1 MTEIKVLK
9 VIYKKKCHQ
18 AIAKHEK
25 LMDLVNF
32 SCHPFLIFCQMADN
46 KIKIL
51 INWQLLFL
59 RLSEV
64 IKLVA
69 RCYYRLSI
77 ILCKKI
83 YYMDYDYDV

>member
-1 MTEIKVLK
+1 MVDMTEIKVLK

-59 RLSEV
+59 NLCDGKIF
-64 IKLVA
+64 IKNMFANIYIYIYL
-69 RCYYRLSI
+69 L
-77 ILCKKI
+77 KI
-83 YYMDYDYDV
+83 

>member
-1 MTEIKVLK
+1 MVDMTEIKVLK
-9 VIYKKKCHQ
+9 AVYKKKCHQ

-46 KIKIL
+46 KIRIL

-59 RLSEV
+59 NLNYP
-64 IKLVA
+64 KFATNWLQGA
-69 RCYYRLSI
+69 I
-77 ILCKKI
+77 I
-83 YYMDYDYDV
+83 D

>member
-1 MTEIKVLK
+1 MVDMTEIKVLK
-9 VIYKKKCHQ
+9 AVYKKRCHQ

-51 INWQLLFL
+51 ISWQLLFL
-59 RLSEV
+59 NLNP
-64 IKLVA
+64 KFGTNWLQGA
-69 RCYYRLSI
+69 I
-77 ILCKKI
+77 I
-83 YYMDYDYDV
+83 D